1 MNQAP
6 PPQGWAPLPSP
17 PQMPPMPYYG
27 APPPMAPQKPSGGYK
42 ALGIVQIV
50 FGVLGVFYALFG
62 IASVT
67 LLKAWSATSSV
78 YDTPTM
84 IYMLTHSALAVV
96 TGAMLGATGFGVF
109 RAKRW
114 SRPLGI
120 AYACVSLGETLLG
133 TAINLLVI
141 QPAMYA
147 RLHSPIGS
155 QMETFSIITAL
166 FGVVVAS
173 ILPIFTLVA
182 LGRSAAREQLDQ

>member
-1 MNQAP
+1 MNQ
-6 PPQGWAPLPSP
+6 PPQGWAPLPAP

-27 APPPMAPQKPSGGYK
+27 APPPLQPSKPSGAYK

-50 FGVLGVFYALFG
+50 LGLLGVLYALFAV
-62 IASVT
+62 ASVT
-67 LLKAWSATSSV
+67 LIKVWSATAAV
-78 YDTPTM
+78 YDTATT
-84 IYMLTHSALAVV
+84 IYMITHSALAVV
-96 TGAMLGATGFGVF
+96 TGAMLAATGFGVF

-120 AYACVSLGETLLG
+120 AYACVSLAETLLG

-147 RLHSPIGS
+147 RMHSPIGS
-155 QMETFSIITAL
+155 QMETISIVSAI

-173 ILPIFTLVA
+173 VLPIVTLVA
-182 LGRSAAREQLDQ
+182 LARGAAREQLDQ